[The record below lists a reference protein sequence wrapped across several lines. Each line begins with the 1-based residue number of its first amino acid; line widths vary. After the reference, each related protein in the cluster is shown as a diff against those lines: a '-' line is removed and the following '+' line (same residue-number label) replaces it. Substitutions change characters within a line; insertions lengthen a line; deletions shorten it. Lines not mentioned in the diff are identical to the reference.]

1 MRQIPLAMEL
11 APARSF
17 DTYLAGANRAALAHL
32 LQLGRD
38 SAPTYLWG
46 PAGSGKSHLLSAL
59 AARWQADGAC
69 VGAFGPGTPL
79 PWDFDPQW
87 TLIMLDDSQA
97 LDGAR
102 QQAAFALLVEASAHG
117 LPWVAAGSLPPV
129 DLPLRDD
136 LRTRLAWGVVFA
148 LQPLPEAEV
157 RAVLRRAADAR
168 GIFLS
173 DEVMD
178 YLLTRFARDLASL
191 TALLERLDEFALAQQ
206 RAVTVPL
213 LRRMLAQEGV
223 S

>member
-17 DTYLAGANRAALAHL
+17 ESYVPGANRAALAHL
-32 LQLGRD
+32 QQLGPH
-38 SAPTYLWG
+38 SAPSYLWG
-46 PAGSGKSHLLSAL
+46 PPGCGKTHLLAAL
-59 AARWQADGAC
+59 ARRWQAGGARA
-69 VGAFGPGTPL
+69 GAFSAGTPL
-79 PWDFDPQW
+79 PWTFDAGW
-87 TLIMLDDSQA
+87 TLILLDDCHA
-97 LDGAR
+97 LDAAR
-102 QQAAFALLVEASAHG
+102 QQAAFALLVEAGTQG

-148 LQPLPEAEV
+148 LQPLPDSEV

-178 YLLTRFARDLASL
+178 YLLTRFSRDLTHL
-191 TALLERLDEFALAQQ
+191 TALLERLDEFALAHQ

-213 LRRMLAQEGV
+213 LRRMLAEEGA
-223 S
+223 